1 MISEKTF
8 ANQFSNFWRETLPNL
23 EPVTRSVNLGYSRIS
38 DPVRSRNAAS
48 RRDLISESGR
58 RLFFKIWEKPG
69 SERAILL
76 EEALLEAAKYL
87 SDGSVEGEYGE
98 FYCDDSEDIEI
109 NRLADWLTRYFDRPA
124 SSPARIRIPQFKG
137 HGLIS
142 SCSGDFEDD
151 DCLIEM
157 KYVSRNFR
165 SHDIRQVIVYSA
177 LKYFEDGARF
187 RELRLINPF
196 LGIEFVTNV
205 DELIYSASG
214 VNSLQ
219 FFQRLSY
226 AVSSGE
232 ISH

>member
-38 DPVRSRNAAS
+38 DPVRSRNVAS

-58 RLFFKIWEKPG
+58 RLFFKIWEKPE
-69 SERAILL
+69 SERTTLL
-76 EEALLEAAKYL
+76 DESFREASKYL
-87 SDGSVEGEYGE
+87 GDGDVEGGHDEIY
-98 FYCDDSEDIEI
+98 YDDNEDLEV
-109 NRLADWLTRYFDRPA
+109 NRLADWLTRYFHRPD
-124 SSPARIRIPQFKG
+124 SSPKRVRIPQFKG
-137 HGLIS
+137 HGFIS

-151 DCLIEM
+151 GSLIEM

-165 SHDIRQVIVYSA
+165 SHDIRQLIIYSA
-177 LKYFEDGARF
+177 LRYFEDETKF
-187 RELRLINPF
+187 MELKLINPF
-196 LGIEFVTNV
+196 LGIEFVTDV

-214 VNSLQ
+214 VSSLE

>member
-1 MISEKTF
+1 MISEKMF

-23 EPVTRSVNLGYSRIS
+23 EPVTRSVNLGYNRIS
-38 DPVRSRNAAS
+38 DPVRSRNSAGM
-48 RRDLISESGR
+48 RDLISESGR

-69 SERAILL
+69 SERNALL
-76 EEALLEAAKYL
+76 EESLREASKYL
-87 SDGSVEGEYGE
+87 GDGVDE
-98 FYCDDSEDIEI
+98 SEQDEVYYDYNEEMEI
-109 NRLADWLTRYFDRPA
+109 NRLADWLARYFDRPSLSA
-124 SSPARIRIPQFKG
+124 ARIRIPKFKG

-151 DCLIEM
+151 GCLIEM

-165 SHDIRQVIVYSA
+165 SHDIRQLIVYSA
-177 LKYFEDGARF
+177 LRYFEDGTKF
-187 RELRLINPF
+187 RELKLINPF
-196 LGIEFVTNV
+196 LGINFVTNV

-214 VNSLQ
+214 VNSLE

>member
-8 ANQFSNFWRETLPNL
+8 ANQFSNFWRDTLPNL
-23 EPVTRSVNLGYSRIS
+23 EPVTRSVNLGYNRIS
-38 DPVRSRNAAS
+38 DPVRSRNVAS
-48 RRDLISESGR
+48 MRDLISESGR

-69 SERAILL
+69 SKRNALL
-76 EEALLEAAKYL
+76 EESLREASKYL
-87 SDGSVEGEYGE
+87 GNGSVVNEYDE
-98 FYCDDSEDIEI
+98 VYYYDNEEIEI
-109 NRLADWLTRYFDRPA
+109 NRLTDWLTRYFDRPD

-151 DCLIEM
+151 GCLVEM

-165 SHDIRQVIVYSA
+165 SHDIRQIIIYSA
-177 LKYFEDGARF
+177 LKYFQDGTKF
-187 RELRLINPF
+187 RELKLINPF

-214 VNSLQ
+214 VNSLE